1 VWHPETVD
9 SAWQRQYCEDAQ
21 QLGELGAALIGVE
34 IPRVAVRIP
43 RTLAEKALAAWQRDA
58 DDGPADPET
67 FEQRTQRH
75 RAATLGLIG
84 LAIESSGHWTDDY
97 VVVDLGAD
105 LVGAAVAAS
114 DDLPVAVPG
123 HRAEPDP
130 ASPLILGELY
140 DGSEGPTIMLV
151 MLTLA
156 AGDWLQDTFRNLARH
171 KEPLMLTASPQVRV
185 VNVVAIEM
193 VCVADGPRIALRSR
207 DIGGDRS
214 FVWSATVEGWLYLA
228 DLVQP
233 LCDGAAGHQ
242 YLTEHK
248 DDAALIELSSG
259 EPDVLRIAQL
269 NVR

>member
-1 VWHPETVD
+1 MD
-9 SAWQRQYCEDAQ
+9 SE
-21 QLGELGAALIGVE
+21 
-34 IPRVAVRIP
+34 
-43 RTLAEKALAAWQRDA
+43 
-58 DDGPADPET
+58 PAC
-67 FEQRTQRH
+67 
-75 RAATLGLIG
+75 
-84 LAIESSGHWTDDY
+84 
-97 VVVDLGAD
+97 
-105 LVGAAVAAS
+105 
-114 DDLPVAVPG
+114 
-123 HRAEPDP
+123 

-140 DGSEGPTIMLV
+140 DAADGPTIMLV
-151 MLTLA
+151 MVTLA
-156 AGDWLQDTFRNLARH
+156 AGVWLQEAFRSLARL
-171 KEPLMLTASPQVRV
+171 KEPRTLTPSPEVRV
-185 VNVVAIEM
+185 LDVASIQM

>member
-1 VWHPETVD
+1 
-9 SAWQRQYCEDAQ
+9 
-21 QLGELGAALIGVE
+21 
-34 IPRVAVRIP
+34 
-43 RTLAEKALAAWQRDA
+43 
-58 DDGPADPET
+58 
-67 FEQRTQRH
+67 
-75 RAATLGLIG
+75 
-84 LAIESSGHWTDDY
+84 
-97 VVVDLGAD
+97 
-105 LVGAAVAAS
+105 
-114 DDLPVAVPG
+114 
-123 HRAEPDP
+123 
-130 ASPLILGELY
+130 
-140 DGSEGPTIMLV
+140 
-151 MLTLA
+151 
-156 AGDWLQDTFRNLARH
+156 
-171 KEPLMLTASPQVRV
+171 MLTASPQVRV